1 MKKISALEQDKSM
14 LLGDISHLKRELDQ
28 YVQVISELEDCNGKS
43 YCKISELE
51 EENERL
57 RKGTWGKSRKPCPRA
72 SGNPKV

>member
-57 RKGTWGKSRKPCPRA
+57 KGTWGKSRKPCPR
-72 SGNPKV
+72 SIRKLKV